1 MDGVKAF
8 TIMRKD
14 TEVMKVHF
22 GTLRYEVINEDYLP
36 YPIRGKLREIP
47 APGSIKS
54 AYDRHSL

>member
-14 TEVMKVHF
+14 TEVMKVDF

-36 YPIRGKLREIP
+36 YPIRGKLRDR
-47 APGSIKS
+47 KS
-54 AYDRHSL
+54 VV